1 MFTLD
6 FKPLLTSNNFNC
18 YLLLFKLPKRSW
30 QKRFVYMSSGVL
42 WVATKKLGLIG
53 FVFWRLLVE
62 SDLGRIQKYIRGEQ
76 NC

>member
-18 YLLLFKLPKRSW
+18 YLLLFKLPKR
-30 QKRFVYMSSGVL
+30 FVYMSSGVL
-42 WVATKKLGLIG
+42 WVATKKLDLIG
-53 FVFWRLLVE
+53 FAFWRLLVE
-62 SDLGRIQKYIRGEQ
+62 SDLGRIQEYISGEQ